1 MTMRDGLRYANTGM
15 SVRTWLKFICY
26 AVWLGT
32 SSAAM
37 PQAYPSKPVRLIV
50 PFPPGGGFDAIG
62 RPFAERLG
70 PLLGQPIVIDYR
82 PGASGNI
89 GASAAAR
96 SGHDGYTLLLGND
109 FLALNAA
116 LSGTPG
122 YDPVADFSAVGMI
135 GTVPTVLAINPLLA
149 ARDFRQLVSL
159 SRSKPLN
166 FGSPAPGSVGHLLGE
181 LMNLEDL
188 VKMMHVP
195 YKGSG
200 PAVTDTV
207 GGVLDAVIVPWPSV
221 SSFVRAGKLRA
232 IGSFSPRRP
241 PSVPDIPTIAEAGGP
256 DITGDV
262 WYGTFAPAGTPDAV
276 VRRLS
281 EASFSVLSQAQLADA
296 LRSAGFEPAPG
307 SPADLAARLKGDIE
321 KWGRLAKAA
330 RIQKE

>member
-1 MTMRDGLRYANTGM
+1 MKGGSTRSSTLARLALACLFA
-15 SVRTWLKFICY
+15 WLV
-26 AVWLGT
+26 AAA
-32 SSAAM
+32 AAM
-37 PQAYPSKPVRLIV
+37 AQAYPSKPIRLIV

-82 PGASGNI
+82 SGASGNI
-89 GASAAAR
+89 GAAAAAR
-96 SGHDGYTLLLGND
+96 AAHDGYTLLLGND

-122 YDPVADFSAVGMI
+122 YDPVADLSAVGMV
-135 GTVPTVLAINPLLA
+135 GTVPTVLVINPALA
-149 ARDFRQLVSL
+149 ARDFRQLAGL
-159 SRSKPLN
+159 SRAKPLN

-181 LMNLEDL
+181 LMNLEDT

-200 PAVTDTV
+200 PAVTDTI

-221 SSFVRAGKLRA
+221 SAFVKAGKLRV
-232 IGSFSPRRP
+232 IGTFSPQRP
-241 PSVPDIPTIAEAGGP
+241 PSLPDIPTIAEAGGP
-256 DITGDV
+256 GITGDV
-262 WYGTFAPAGTPDAV
+262 WYGTFAPAGTSDAV
-276 VRRLS
+276 IRRLN
-281 EASFSVLSQAQLADA
+281 EASLSVLRQTQLADT
-296 LRSAGFEPAPG
+296 LRNAGFEPAPG

-330 RIQKE
+330 KLQKE